1 MCMCVVRLRD
11 LEKKSDMLTQK
22 NRELEK
28 IGANREAELVK
39 AQKDREMMSE
49 ELATLS
55 LEMQELKRQLHAT
68 Q

>member
-1 MCMCVVRLRD
+1 MCVVRLRD